1 MQHSGDLAILLVNR
15 QISAEAV
22 DEMYGF
28 VEFALDLSLDK
39 EDDIVMWSG
48 GFLHRD
54 AFYNCKQWTPL
65 RRIKHLRLNVTLH
78 DCRTLVQLAWLR
90 SAVEALVDRLSQ
102 DNQLVVLT
110 VAVVLEETSGAV
122 APDFSQAYDTPTT
135 TITEF
140 SSHQCC
146 MHGLTSI
153 ELMMAVLEPLKG
165 LKGVQ
170 QFSIKLGAEWKDN
183 QMSAKVEYLCS
194 ESDRKRYGQYEDD
207 MSRRMNGSDSMRQPA
222 QMPLLW
228 VAYKRFANFLRKMY
242 TKEDTHATLTDIQND
257 LTLARLGGDMIRFR
271 AGCVRLVRL
280 WDTDYSW
287 DSTLLDDEIRDAR
300 KQARFLKQGL
310 FEYLPKD
317 PTNGGLEGI
326 TDTEFED
333 LFR

>member
-1 MQHSGDLAILLVNR
+1 
-15 QISAEAV
+15 
-22 DEMYGF
+22 
-28 VEFALDLSLDK
+28 
-39 EDDIVMWSG
+39 
-48 GFLHRD
+48 
-54 AFYNCKQWTPL
+54 
-65 RRIKHLRLNVTLH
+65 
-78 DCRTLVQLAWLR
+78 
-90 SAVEALVDRLSQ
+90 
-102 DNQLVVLT
+102 
-110 VAVVLEETSGAV
+110 
-122 APDFSQAYDTPTT
+122 
-135 TITEF
+135 
-140 SSHQCC
+140 
-146 MHGLTSI
+146 
-153 ELMMAVLEPLKG
+153 
-165 LKGVQ
+165 
-170 QFSIKLGAEWKDN
+170 
-183 QMSAKVEYLCS
+183 
-194 ESDRKRYGQYEDD
+194 
-207 MSRRMNGSDSMRQPA
+207 MRQPA